1 MDTIK
6 NTQSIQLKTAS
17 LFFKM
22 GQTHTFLFIF
32 ILFTM
37 QNQISTNLTMNDKFV
52 DGVLGT
58 RTWGC
63 RGQVQANPLSYG
75 GTPK

>member
-6 NTQSIQLKTAS
+6 NTQCKIKY
-17 LFFKM
+17 
-22 GQTHTFLFIF
+22 
-32 ILFTM
+32 
-37 QNQISTNLTMNDKFV
+37 STNLTMNDKFV